1 MTVKFWVFYI
11 ELVIFTCNSALS
23 KTLKKITLIIA
34 PLLMAGQS
42 FGQIDNASFEDHTGL
57 PSSTGEYQKC
67 VGWGNAGSDVGSP
80 DYYHYAGSQAGDIPE
95 TPVAMVNAWNGSA
108 VMGMTVCGNE
118 HTNYREY
125 ISNVL
130 TEPLKVGSQY
140 VVTFRMT
147 NGDLTNVSL
156 AGLAVS
162 DIGVY
167 FSTQAQ
173 HQTGNEPLIVSPQ
186 FSIETKFYSK
196 EWKLVR
202 FVFEANQSFE
212 HMTVGLFGNDSSKD
226 FEVVEGN
233 PQFAYC
239 FFDDFFIQ
247 EIQDPYEGSQ
257 VFHIEEEK
265 DDGQDPT
272 SYIEPI
278 DEDTDVFF
286 IPNAF
291 TPNNDGDN
299 DVFRPVS
306 PSHEKYHFEVFSR
319 WGELMFS
326 TKDPDLGWD
335 GKFAAQLAEPGV
347 YVWRVSY
354 HELLEEENPSKE
366 KQIHGTV
373 NLLR

>member
-1 MTVKFWVFYI
+1 MST
-11 ELVIFTCNSALS
+11 FTCNSALS
-23 KTLKKITLIIA
+23 RTVKKISLIIA
-34 PLLMAGQS
+34 PFFLVGQA
-42 FGQIDNASFEDHTGL
+42 FGQISNASFEDHTGL

-67 VGWGNAGSDVGSP
+67 NGWGNAGSNVGSP
-80 DYYHYAGSQAGDIPE
+80 DYYHYAGSLAGDIPE
-95 TPVAMVNAWNGSA
+95 TPVAIVNAWDGSA

-125 ISNVL
+125 ISNEL
-130 TEPLKVGSQY
+130 SAPLEVGSQY
-140 VVTFRMT
+140 VVTFRIT
-147 NGDLTNVSL
+147 NGDLTNVSM

-173 HQTGNEPLIVSPQ
+173 QQVDNEPLIVSPQ
-186 FSIETKFYSK
+186 FTMESVFYSK

-202 FVFEANQSFE
+202 FVFEANQPFE
-212 HMTVGLFGNDSSKD
+212 HMTVGLFGDDGTKT

-233 PQFAYC
+233 PQFAYY

-247 EIQDPYEGSQ
+247 KIEEPYEGSQ
-257 VFHIEEEK
+257 VFHIDGEK
-265 DDGQDPT
+265 GNDQDSVIQGGSDDAEGN
-272 SYIEPI
+272 
-278 DEDTDVFF
+278 VFF

-299 DVFRPVS
+299 DVFKPVS
-306 PSHEKYHFEVFSR
+306 PSNEKYHFEVFSR

-335 GKFAAQLAEPGV
+335 GKFASQLAEPGV

-354 HELLEEENPSKE
+354 HETVEEDLPSKE

>member
-1 MTVKFWVFYI
+1 MV
-11 ELVIFTCNSALS
+11 CQA
-23 KTLKKITLIIA
+23 
-34 PLLMAGQS
+34 
-42 FGQIDNASFEDHTGL
+42 FGQIDNASFEDHIGL
-57 PSSTGEYQKC
+57 PSSTGEYQRC
-67 VGWGNAGSDVGSP
+67 IGWGNGGSDIGSP

-95 TPVAMVNAWNGSA
+95 TPVAMVNAWDGSA
-108 VMGMTVCGNE
+108 IMGMTVCGAE

-125 ISNVL
+125 ISNEL
-130 TEPLKVGSQY
+130 TEPLEVGGQY
-140 VVTFRMT
+140 VVSFRMT
-147 NGDLTNVSL
+147 NGDLTSVSL

-173 HQTGNEPLIVSPQ
+173 HQAGNDPLIVSPQ
-186 FSIETKFYSK
+186 YSLESTFYSK

-202 FVFEANQSFE
+202 FVFVASQPYE
-212 HMTVGLFGNDSSKD
+212 HMTVGLFGNDDTKN
-226 FEVVEGN
+226 FEVIEGN

-247 EIQDPYEGSQ
+247 KIEEPYEGSQ
-257 VFHIEEEK
+257 VFHIEDEK
-265 DDGQDPT
+265 DNDQDST
-272 SYIEPI
+272 SQGGMD
-278 DEDTDVFF
+278 DEDADVFF

-291 TPNNDGDN
+291 SPNNDGDN
-299 DVFRPVS
+299 DFFKPVS
-306 PSHEKYHFEVFSR
+306 PSHEKYQFEVFNR

-326 TKDPDLGWD
+326 TKDPNLGWD
-335 GKFAAQLAEPGV
+335 GKFASQLAEPGV

-354 HELLEEENPSKE
+354 HESEDEELPSKE